1 MGECLAEIPPTRV
14 IQWVN
19 PEVQSEVTTG
29 MYFDCYLFLGF
40 VVIAINNGIMG
51 LRVEYEY
58 AYYFSV
64 GKLNII
70 LNFAGK

>member
-1 MGECLAEIPPTRV
+1 MVVGGRGGYSKGPGMVCEALG
-14 IQWVN
+14 VN
-19 PEVQSEVTTG
+19 TKCCATT
-29 MYFDCYLFLGF
+29 
-40 VVIAINNGIMG
+40 

-70 LNFAGK
+70 SHSAGGGKKI